1 MAFLSGKVS
10 FSRFRVVGGS
20 PRRLDE
26 HLLDKLR
33 ENRIGSNRVATP
45 THEDEGWIG
54 GRHLLD
60 REFDIDKNV
69 LLDCLHLGMRLDAS
83 AIPPD
88 LMRAYIQ
95 MELDVLYK
103 SNGNGDGNGRS
114 SGKLKRQAK
123 EAAQARVDQEIKE
136 GRYRRLRQFP
146 VLLDT
151 RESVLYF
158 AATTPAVHEK
168 LHPLFKTTFGKNLE
182 PMTAGERAIAWA
194 EARGASRQIENLT
207 PAGFVPHPDGNGN
220 GDAYYWTAHDPASRD
235 FLGNEF
241 LLWLWHELA
250 EKSDTIPLADN
261 TEAAI
266 VIVKQLTLECP
277 WAESGKEVITCDGP
291 TQLPESRRAI
301 QSGKLPRKMGLIVSR
316 QGEQYEFTLQA
327 ETFNITAATL
337 PSIDGDGNG
346 SARAEE
352 RIEQIRHLS
361 QTVDLLY
368 AVFLLRR
375 LSPEWQQDCD
385 AIKAWL
391 RTGS

>member
-10 FSRFRVVGGS
+10 FSRFRVAGGS

-33 ENRIGSNRVATP
+33 ENKIGSTRVASP
-45 THEDEGWIG
+45 TDEDVGWIG

-69 LLDCLHLGMRLDAS
+69 LLDCLHLGLRHDAS
-83 AIPPD
+83 TIPPD
-88 LMRAYIQ
+88 LMRAYVQ
-95 MELDVLYK
+95 MELDVLHK
-103 SNGNGDGNGRS
+103 SNGNGRATGR
-114 SGKLKRQAK
+114 LKHRAK
-123 EAAQARVDQEIKE
+123 QAAQARVDQEIKE

-151 RESVLYF
+151 RESVLYL

-168 LHPLFKTTFGKNLE
+168 LHPLFKTTFAKNLE
-182 PMTAGERAIAWA
+182 PITAGERAIAWA
-194 EARGASRQIENLT
+194 QASGVSRRVENLT
-207 PAGFVPHPDGNGN
+207 PAGFVPHPNGN
-220 GDAYYWTAHDPASRD
+220 GDAYYWTAHDPAGRD

-241 LLWLWHELA
+241 LLWLWHALA
-250 EKSDTIPLADN
+250 EKSDTIELADN
-261 TEAAI
+261 TEAAVI
-266 VIVKQLTLECP
+266 IVKQLTLECP
-277 WAESGKEVITCDGP
+277 WAESGKEVITCEGP

-301 QSGKLPRKMGLIVSR
+301 QSGKLPRKAGLIVSR
-316 QGEQYEFTLQA
+316 QGEQYELTLQA
-327 ETFNITAATL
+327 ETFNVTAATL
-337 PSIDGDGNG
+337 PSIDGNGNG

-368 AVFLLRR
+368 GAFLARR
-375 LSPEWQQDCD
+375 LSSDWKQDCE

-391 RTGS
+391 RSARD

>member
-10 FSRFRVVGGS
+10 FSRFRVAGGS

-33 ENRIGSNRVATP
+33 EHKIGSSRVASP
-45 THEDEGWIG
+45 THEDVGWIG

-69 LLDCLHLGMRLDAS
+69 VLDCLHLGMRHDAS
-83 AIPPD
+83 TIPPD
-88 LMRAYIQ
+88 LMRAYVQ

-103 SNGNGDGNGRS
+103 SNGDGNGRAT
-114 SGKLKRQAK
+114 GKLKRQAK
-123 EAAQARVDQEIKE
+123 EAAQARVDREIKE

-151 RESVLYF
+151 RESVLYL

-182 PMTAGERAIAWA
+182 PMSAGQRASAWA
-194 EARGASRQIENLT
+194 EAAGVSRQIENLT
-207 PAGFVPHPDGNGN
+207 PAGFVPHPNGN
-220 GDAYYWTAHDPASRD
+220 GDAYYWTAHDPAGRD

-250 EKSDTIPLADN
+250 ERGDTIPLADS
-261 TEAAI
+261 TEAAV

-277 WAESGKEVITCDGP
+277 WAESGKEVITCEGP

-301 QSGKLPRKMGLIVSR
+301 QSGKLPRKAGLIVSR

-327 ETFNITAATL
+327 ETFNVTAAAL

-346 SARAEE
+346 SARSEE

-368 AVFLLRR
+368 GAFLARR
-375 LSPEWQQDCD
+375 LSPEWSQDRD

-391 RTGS
+391 RSKSD